1 MSFIAVAADAA
12 GARAMAD
19 ELASRGGV
27 TPEALAARTVVG
39 TPDEIAAYLRG
50 LTAIGVTHH
59 ILAVAESA
67 QWPDYW
73 AAVELVAREVVPRAR
88 GGDGPS

>member
-1 MSFIAVAADAA
+1 LAAK
-12 GARAMAD
+12 
-19 ELASRGGV
+19 SGV

-39 TPDEIAAYLRG
+39 TPDALAAYLRD

-73 AAVELVAREVVPRAR
+73 SAVELVAREVVPRAR
-88 GGDGPS
+88 A